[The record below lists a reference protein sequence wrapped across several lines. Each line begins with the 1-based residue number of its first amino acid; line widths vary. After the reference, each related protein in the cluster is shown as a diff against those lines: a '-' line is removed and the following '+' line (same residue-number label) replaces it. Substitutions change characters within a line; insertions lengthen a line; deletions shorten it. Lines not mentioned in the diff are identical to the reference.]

1 MLKKLYLIVG
11 FVFLAL
17 VLPAQAQHHGYNRH
31 HHHHHQGRH
40 HNWIAPMILGG
51 VVTYAL
57 TRPAVPPPQ
66 VVYQDNPP
74 IVLQPGQQ
82 LVCGRYYQVF
92 NSITGIYETKR
103 DCWIQ

>member
-17 VLPAQAQHHGYNRH
+17 VLPAQAQHGYYGHQQRH
-31 HHHHHQGRH
+31 HHHHHG
-40 HNWIAPMILGG
+40 HNKWLVPMIVGG

-57 TRPAVPPPQ
+57 TRQQPQ
-66 VVYQDNPP
+66 VVQQPP
-74 IVLQPGQQ
+74 IVLHPGQQ
-82 LVCGRYYQVF
+82 LVCERPYRVF
-92 NSITGIYETKR
+92 NSIAGVYEIKQ